1 MFQRIKFHSEI
12 SFGILQT
19 GRAFGSR
26 PCPLVFHG
34 PPCLRKKRWPG
45 LSVLCVIGFRKPF
58 GSMKMTFSFHRST
71 PTFFCLL
78 LITSFSFYIALG
90 LHINSKS
97 VCNPTQD
104 LVWLGKR
111 ISGKSIVNTSRRPA
125 HALLLLWS
133 MRTHR
138 FTLPILLPRKFFVLL
153 SQAVH
158 FLHLYACHS
167 FTVMPRR
174 AQRVFFGCKLQAR
187 SFATSAPAPRWVTT
201 QQDAEMYGVFHVLRQ
216 TVLRKFLHVCEATD
230 NAGVF
235 YSVSRGRCS
244 GQKRTRVRLLRKIN
258 RLCFLHNVQ
267 LQIARSEDNPA
278 DKYSRTLSHPEVFF
292 APAHRSRDRFA
303 FTMSTCSLGRFLWL
317 SPFPVMDLFN
327 FVTAFLCWFAVAD
340 L

>member
-1 MFQRIKFHSEI
+1 MESCKQGGHSGHGLALWFFMVLCDWFPE
-12 SFGILQT
+12 
-19 GRAFGSR
+19 AFWQYEDDLLFSQFD
-26 PCPLVFHG
+26 PYFLLFAAHHLVF
-34 PPCLRKKRWPG
+34 L
-45 LSVLCVIGFRKPF
+45 L
-58 GSMKMTFSFHRST
+58 HRSGA
-71 PTFFCLL
+71 PYQLEIYLQPHSGSCLAGKKDIWEKYSERVASSSPC
-78 LITSFSFYIALG
+78 ITSFVV
-90 LHINSKS
+90 H
-97 VCNPTQD
+97 
-104 LVWLGKR
+104 
-111 ISGKSIVNTSRRPA
+111 A
-125 HALLLLWS
+125 HAQVHP
-133 MRTHR
+133 TYPPPEEIFCIA
-138 FTLPILLPRKFFVLL
+138 FTSCPL
-153 SQAVH
+153 SPH
-158 FLHLYACHS
+158 ACHS

-244 GQKRTRVRLLRKIN
+244 GQKRTHVRLLRKIN

-278 DKYSRTLSHPEVFF
+278 DKYSRTFSHPEVFF